1 MRLLLPPSV
10 GVPRAVARG
19 ELLERSLTVEMG
31 EPVVVEVAP
40 DYAVIEE
47 RIRAG
52 EVDIAWAPAAICAR
66 VTDHVSAIY
75 KAVRAGRST
84 YRSAIVARTDA
95 GLSLDK
101 LSGKRAAWVDPLSL
115 GGYVLAVDHLA
126 KLGIVPNRTFQ
137 KELFIGDH
145 PAALAAI
152 LDGDADVG
160 AVSVSGP
167 DPDDVIHALGLH
179 AGRAG
184 AEQMSAL
191 AITDPAP
198 SDGLL
203 VTKALDPERAA
214 RLTSRLFAERGGRS
228 SALRLAMEADGFEL
242 AGPDEYVRL
251 RELLARV
258 ETMRKTSRFST
269 P

>member
-19 ELLERSLTVEMG
+19 ELLERSLASEMG
-31 EPVVVEVAP
+31 EPVVVEVAA
-40 DYAVIEE
+40 DYSVIED
-47 RIRAG
+47 RIRARA
-52 EVDIAWAPAAICAR
+52 VDLAWAPAAICAR
-66 VTDHVSAIY
+66 VSDHVHAIY
-75 KAVRAGRST
+75 KSVRGGRST

-95 GLSLDK
+95 HLSLTR
-101 LSGKRAAWVDPLSL
+101 LAGKRAAWVDPLSL

-126 KLGIVPNRTFQ
+126 TLGIVPSRTFA
-137 KELFIGDH
+137 KEDFIGDH

-152 LDGDADVG
+152 LEGEADVG
-160 AVSVSGP
+160 AVSISGA
-167 DPDDVIHALGLH
+167 DPDDVTHALGLH

-203 VTKALDPERAA
+203 VTRALDAERATA
-214 RLTSRLFAERGGRS
+214 LMQRLFHERGGRS
-228 SALRLAMEADGFEL
+228 SALRLAMEADGFEK

-251 RELLARV
+251 RELLDRV
-258 ETMRKTSRFST
+258 QTMRRASRLT
-269 P
+269 AP